1 MVDTTKEKYMGAL
14 PDPVSLK
21 VTLKIIE
28 QMNNSICIIYN
39 ENRKGTGFFAKIPY
53 ESNLLPVLITSNQVI
68 NIDDI
73 LKMKSI

>member
-39 ENRKGTGFFAKIPY
+39 EERNGTDFFAK
-53 ESNLLPVLITSNQVI
+53 NT
-68 NIDDI
+68 
-73 LKMKSI
+73 K